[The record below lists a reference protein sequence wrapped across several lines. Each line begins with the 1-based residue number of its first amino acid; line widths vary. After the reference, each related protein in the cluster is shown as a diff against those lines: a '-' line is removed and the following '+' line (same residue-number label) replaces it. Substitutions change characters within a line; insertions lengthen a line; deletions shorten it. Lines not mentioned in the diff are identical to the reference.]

1 MVTNTYIPV
10 MIMKENSTF
19 RVRLWPALI
28 ALLVFI
34 PGVVAVSTP
43 ASAATRNV
51 TLTCTGDQT
60 IPANVGDEVTFTLA
74 APGCNLYALS
84 NLGSTYISGGPYT
97 SGYLGTPTLNASSN
111 FHGSPDFI
119 GQEFGSD
126 AVKWWRMAQVGMA
139 NPPYTVTA
147 QVQATNG
154 TSALADGVVIAV
166 LVDQSGG
173 SFNPKIYR
181 STPSADPAADPAA
194 DQSNDS
200 SAATPIE
207 TLSLA
212 ATSAGATCTGGDL
225 SGVSGSWL
233 VLPSADQCKPGPLVK
248 AGSKLLGWSTSA
260 AFPVAQAQ
268 AQVDKK
274 WGAIDETIGG
284 IRVIFIPAG
293 MSTLVSG
300 SNTLYPVWGN

>member
-1 MVTNTYIPV
+1 
-10 MIMKENSTF
+10 MIMRENLTF

-60 IPANVGDEVTFTLA
+60 IPANVGDEITFTLA
-74 APGCNLYALS
+74 TPGCNLYALS
-84 NLGSTYISGGPYT
+84 NLGSTYVSGGPYT
-97 SGYLGTPTLNASSN
+97 RGYLGTPTLNAPSN
-111 FHGSPDFI
+111 FHGSPAFI

-126 AVKWWRMAQVGMA
+126 AVQWWRMAQVGMA
-139 NPPYTVTA
+139 NPTYTVTT

-166 LVDQSGG
+166 LVDQSGD
-173 SFNPKIYR
+173 SHSRKIYR
-181 STPSADPAADPAA
+181 STPAADPVA
-194 DQSNDS
+194 DPSNDS
-200 SAATPIE
+200 SAAAPIE

-212 ATSAGATCTGGDL
+212 TTSTGATCTGGDL

-233 VLPSADQCKPGPLVK
+233 ALPSADQCKPGPSVK

-260 AFPVAQAQ
+260 TFPVAQAQ

-284 IRVIFIPAG
+284 VRMIFIPAG
-293 MSTLVSG
+293 MSTFVSG
-300 SNTLYPVWGN
+300 SNTLYPVWSN